1 MEIKNAR
8 IEKTQLGYEGR
19 GVFTFLFVLRLDKAS
34 VAFGSYPFDFYDK
47 EKKVR
52 ICNDKAGEGIKK
64 LLDVVGV
71 KHWEELDGQ
80 CIRFEDPGIGQRITK
95 IGNIVEDKWFD
106 ASEFFGAPP
115 AREQVEEV

>member
-19 GVFTFLFVLRLDKAS
+19 GTFTFVLVLRMDKAS
-34 VAFGSYPFDFYDK
+34 VAFGNYPFDSYDK
-47 EKKVR
+47 EKGIR
-52 ICNDKAGEGIKK
+52 ICSEKAGEGIKK

-71 KHWEELDGQ
+71 KHWEEMEGQ
-80 CIRFEDPGIGQRITK
+80 CVRFEDPGIGQRITK

-106 ASEFFGAPP
+106 ASEFFFGKDIP
-115 AREQVEEV
+115 VSEEN